1 LRRADAH
8 PHRRRPSS
16 WTWLVT
22 VSACLVGGSALVLG
36 VWWLASREERVSTY
50 AVRGSLNA
58 VTLDLGDA
66 DAVIVGGGEGRP
78 AVDVRRTERFAF
90 GRSAEARR
98 EVAGGVLRL
107 RSRCPQVVLGS
118 CSASYRLTVPDNVPV
133 TVRTGAGDVRFTRY
147 RGSARIDT
155 EAGDI
160 AVAAFCGFALQA
172 RAETGHVS
180 ASAACPPERLTLR
193 SASGDVRAVV
203 PPGRYRVDADTDGGR
218 TEVRGI
224 TAADESPFQIQA
236 LSSSG
241 DVEVGSQP

>member
-1 LRRADAH
+1 M
-8 PHRRRPSS
+8 
-16 WTWLVT
+16 
-22 VSACLVGGSALVLG
+22 VGGSALVLG

-50 AVRGSLNA
+50 AVRGALNA

-66 DAVIVGGGEGRP
+66 DAVIVGGGEGRA
-78 AVDVRRTERFAF
+78 AVDVRRTDRFAF
-90 GRSAEARR
+90 GRSAAARR

-107 RSRCPQVVLGS
+107 RSRCPQAVLGS

-133 TVRTGAGDVRFTRY
+133 TVRTGAGDVRFNRY

-180 ASAACPPERLTLR
+180 ASAACPPERLMLR
-193 SASGDVRAVV
+193 SAIGRRARGGAARALSRRRGHRRR
-203 PPGRYRVDADTDGGR
+203 PLRRARHHPGRR
-218 TEVRGI
+218 I
-224 TAADESPFQIQA
+224 A
-236 LSSSG
+236 LPDPG
-241 DVEVGSQP
+241 AQQQR